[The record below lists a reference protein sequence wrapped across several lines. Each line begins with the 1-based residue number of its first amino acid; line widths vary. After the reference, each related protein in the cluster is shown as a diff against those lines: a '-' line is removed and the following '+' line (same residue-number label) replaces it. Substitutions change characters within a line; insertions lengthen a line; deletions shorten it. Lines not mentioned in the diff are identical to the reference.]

1 MSRRAA
7 CRQTD
12 LPCLRSPRCGR
23 FPARGSTWNSIWTGP
38 CYRTLPARVV
48 LEFQLVVGM
57 VLSAADLKT
66 LDDAADR
73 GACMDAALRYLSY
86 RSRSRSEL
94 HRHLQKKYPPQVV
107 DVAVD
112 RCADLG
118 YVDDLAFAQAFARD
132 RIRLKPR
139 GVVRIVSELR
149 AKGVSME
156 DARAGVGAAFEA
168 SERSE
173 NDLLADV
180 AGRRWKALTGRDPA
194 VARRRLT
201 AYLLRRGFPPIEVRA
216 AVGRLVDGDNGVS

>member
-1 MSRRAA
+1 MEVHLDGTA
-7 CRQTD
+7 
-12 LPCLRSPRCGR
+12 
-23 FPARGSTWNSIWTGP
+23 
-38 CYRTLPARVV
+38 YRNLPARVV
-48 LEFQLVVGM
+48 FEFQLVVGM
-57 VLSAADLKT
+57 VLSAADLET

-86 RSRSRSEL
+86 RSRSRAEL
-94 HRHLQKKYPPQVV
+94 HRHLRKKYPSEVV

-118 YVDDLAFAQAFARD
+118 YVDDLAFAQTFARD

-139 GVVRIVSELR
+139 GAVRIVSELR

-156 DARAGVGAAFEA
+156 DARAGVGAAFAA

-173 NDLLADV
+173 SDLLADV
-180 AGRRWKALTGRDPA
+180 AERRWKALTRRDPA

-201 AYLLRRGFPPIEVRA
+201 AYLLRRGFPPTEVRA
-216 AVGRLVDGDNGVS
+216 AVRRLVDGDS